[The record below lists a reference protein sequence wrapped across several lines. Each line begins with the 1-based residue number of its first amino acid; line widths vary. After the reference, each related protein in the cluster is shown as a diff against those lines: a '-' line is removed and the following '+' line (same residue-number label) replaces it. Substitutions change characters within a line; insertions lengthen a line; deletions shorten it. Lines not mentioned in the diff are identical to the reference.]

1 MTTASWHTPPPE
13 EVSEAQVSA
22 AVARLAEA
30 DACGGVV
37 TTMSLAALTQAE
49 EQLAEGLEQQ
59 AGRFIWS
66 CVTQAGPRAA
76 GRAVHMVMCHPG
88 RASSSRQGGSY
99 GHVSPRQGLEQQAGR
114 FIWSCVTQAGPRAA
128 GRAVHMVMCHPGRAS
143 SSRRRMHTCMH
154 ADMRTCAHTRTRPCA
169 G

>member
-13 EVSEAQVSA
+13 EVTEAQVSA

-59 AGRFIWS
+59 A
-66 CVTQAGPRAA
+66 AA
-76 GRAVHMVMCHPG
+76 GDSAQCTELGANQAAQAAAVTAEMA
-88 RASSSRQGGSY
+88 RLREE
-99 GHVSPRQGLEQQAGR
+99 L
-114 FIWSCVTQAGPRAA
+114 
-128 GRAVHMVMCHPGRAS
+128 
-143 SSRRRMHTCMH
+143 RRRCDTLHLTL
-154 ADMRTCAHTRTRPCA
+154 T
-169 G
+169 